1 MSEVTNNT
9 TLREAINNVSLCGYL
24 KKKELKVSDG
34 KNGKFST
41 VSIEHMS
48 AKEVDGSTLS
58 RAWHAANAY
67 SDRLATVR
75 ETLLY
80 DLLSLLLM
88 LGIDAF
94 HKGNSLGK
102 DSNITSK
109 YAIYHLIDCVFTLM
123 KATSLEV
130 RIDY

>member
-1 MSEVTNNT
+1 
-9 TLREAINNVSLCGYL
+9 
-24 KKKELKVSDG
+24 
-34 KNGKFST
+34 
-41 VSIEHMS
+41 MS
-48 AKEVDGSTLS
+48 AEEVDGSTLS

-80 DLLSLLLM
+80 DLLRLLLM

-94 HKGNSLGK
+94 HEGNSLGK
-102 DSNITSK
+102 DSNVTSK
-109 YAIYHLIDCVFTLM
+109 DAIYHLIDCVFTLM